1 MVQRPGMCRLATVS
15 GLFSDVD
22 EAPAAATRDASEVC
36 LTATGRENVSRTIK
50 LRGSHETGSVE

>member
-15 GLFSDVD
+15 GLFLTWMRRQR
-22 EAPAAATRDASEVC
+22 PPPDASDVC
-36 LTATGRENVSRTIK
+36 LTATGRENLSRTMK